1 MNFSSKSF
9 SAELESSLETL
20 LRNWKKT
27 EKNSVKLS
35 LHTLR
40 AVLEKTESNACILP
54 EVREKFSQ
62 NKYLLT

>member
-1 MNFSSKSF
+1 MIFSSKSF

-27 EKNSVKLS
+27 ERNSVKLS

-40 AVLEKTESNACILP
+40 AVLEKTETNSCILP
-54 EVREKFSQ
+54 EVRE
-62 NKYLLT
+62 